1 MRQIDNE
8 YRKRE
13 PNPRSFFKGVFLYAV
28 FKFVLKLILFWELLI
43 PLYVDHRLMVIKKAQ
58 SIHG

>member
-13 PNPRSFFKGVFLYAV
+13 PNPRIFFKGVFLYAV
-28 FKFVLKLILFWELLI
+28 FKFVLKLILF
-43 PLYVDHRLMVIKKAQ
+43 
-58 SIHG
+58 